1 MYQRYLSFLEQHHRV
16 VVFLSL
22 ILSLLLASGMTRL
35 EVSSDFRVYFSED
48 NPQLKTFDALEAQF
62 SKMDNLWIYLESN
75 EDAFFSVDG
84 LTIIEQL
91 TEEAWTLPN
100 VIRVSSLT
108 NYQHTEVE
116 GDELWVNFLV
126 EDAATLSSARLHK
139 IQSLARS
146 EPALKNNV
154 VSDSGNAALIQLRLA
169 LPDEGQGRI
178 AAGQESLAQTRTL
191 MAHYRA
197 HYPEMRFLLAGSVA
211 SNVTMQEAVAQDLSS
226 LAMISYLM
234 LLAILWLLLR
244 SVFGMMIS
252 LGIISLSSLGTLG
265 FFGWLGTTLAP
276 VAGFVLTA
284 IMTLAIAD
292 SVHLLVS
299 YFQQLGEGKGKPQ
312 AIRESFRINLGP
324 VFVTSLTTI
333 IGVLCLNTSDSPPY
347 QDLGNMIAVGVFM
360 AWLLSMTFTP
370 ALLFWLPE
378 PNKHSKGVKESVGI
392 QQRMLL
398 SLAERVIRYPKAWF
412 IGCGS
417 VVLILCYS
425 VSFNKLSE
433 SWHEFFDHTFEIR
446 QAVDRINETIS
457 GNNLM
462 EFSIESGVADGI
474 YEPEY
479 MQTLADFSDWLRAQ
493 PGVANVYTLSD
504 TVKRLNRDLNQGQ
517 SDEYRIPYSR
527 ELIAQQMLLYE
538 LSLPMGLGLDDT
550 VDLDR
555 SATRVGA
562 TLKKMDS
569 ETIIGLERQASN
581 WLTEH
586 APQLVETEGTS
597 FAVIFAHIVHRNVVS
612 LVIGTLIAMLVICVV
627 LMISLRSVK
636 LGLLSLV
643 PNIAPAA
650 LAYGIWGMTEG
661 YIDTSVAVVMC
672 ISLGVVVDDT
682 VHFMSK
688 YVRARREHG
697 LSAPEAIRYAFRT
710 VAVALL
716 ITTVTLVAGFSV
728 MMFSHF
734 TPTVATGSLMALTL
748 ALALVV
754 DFLFLPALLLLFDK
768 MSYYQLHTEQV
779 PSGELF
785 EADNRNNRESLP
797 GDKPRDAR
805 SRPERKNKVVHD
817 GSDKLY
823 R

>member
-1 MYQRYLSFLEQHHRV
+1 MFSRYLCFLETHSRS
-16 VVFLSL
+16 VVFMCLA
-22 ILSLLLASGMTRL
+22 LSLLLASGMTRL
-35 EVSSDFRVYFSED
+35 GLSSDFRVYFSDD

-62 SKMDNLWIYLESN
+62 SKMDNLWIYIES
-75 EDAFFSVDG
+75 EGSSFFSSDR
-84 LTIIEQL
+84 LPIIEKL
-91 TEEAWTLPN
+91 TEEAWTLAH

-108 NYQHTEVE
+108 NYQHTDVE

-126 EDAATLSSARLHK
+126 EDAPSLSSEQLQK
-139 IQSLARS
+139 IQAIARS
-146 EPALKNNV
+146 EPALKSNV
-154 VSDSGNAALIQLRLA
+154 ISEDGQAALIQLRLA
-169 LPDEGQGRI
+169 LPDDGEGRI
-178 AAGQESLAQTRTL
+178 AAGQESLAQARAL
-191 MAHYRA
+191 MAEYRTA
-197 HYPEMRFLLAGSVA
+197 YPDVRFLLAGSVA
-211 SNVTMQEAVAQDLSS
+211 SNVTMQEAVAQDLGS
-226 LAMISYLM
+226 LAIVSYLM

-252 LGIISLSSLGTLG
+252 LGIISMSSLGTLG

-299 YFQQLGEGKGKPQ
+299 YFQQLGEGKKKRQ

-360 AWLLSMTFTP
+360 AWLLSMTLTP

-378 PNKHSKGVKESVGI
+378 PSNHSSDSQQSVGGL
-392 QQRMLL
+392 QRALL
-398 SLAERVIRYPKAWF
+398 ALAERVIRYPKAWF
-412 IGCGS
+412 VGCGC
-417 VVLILCYS
+417 VVLVLCYS

-446 QAVDRINETIS
+446 QAVERINETIS

-462 EFSIESGVADGI
+462 EFSMETGVADGI

-493 PGVANVYTLSD
+493 PGVANVYTVSD

-517 SDEYRIPYSR
+517 SDAYRIPQSR
-527 ELIAQQMLLYE
+527 ELIAQQLLLYE
-538 LSLPMGLGLDDT
+538 LSLPMGLGLEDT
-550 VDLDR
+550 IDLDR
-555 SATRVGA
+555 SATRVGV

-569 ETIIGLERQASN
+569 EQIIAIEQNARL
-581 WLTEH
+581 WLAEH

-597 FAVIFAHIVHRNVVS
+597 YAVIFAHIVHRNVVS
-612 LVIGTLIAMLVICVV
+612 LVIGTMMAMLVICVV

-688 YVRARREHG
+688 YLRARREHG
-697 LSAPEAIRYAFRT
+697 MSAPEAIRYAFRT

-716 ITTVTLVAGFSV
+716 ITTITLVAGFSV

-734 TPTVATGSLMALTL
+734 TPSVATGTLMALTL

-768 MSYYQLHTEQV
+768 MSYYQSHTEQV
-779 PSGELF
+779 SSSGLLDESRGDDRDFKSHDNELRTMM
-785 EADNRNNRESLP
+785 A
-797 GDKPRDAR
+797 
-805 SRPERKNKVVHD
+805 SRVTQGHVQKEKTR
-817 GSDKLY
+817 
-823 R
+823 